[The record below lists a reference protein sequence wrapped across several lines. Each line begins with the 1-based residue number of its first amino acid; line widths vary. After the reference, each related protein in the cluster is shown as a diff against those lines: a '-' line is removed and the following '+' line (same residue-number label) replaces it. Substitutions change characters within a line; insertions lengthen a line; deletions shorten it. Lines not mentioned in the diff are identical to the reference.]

1 MAADWRVV
9 TLVLAHHASELRAA
23 AAELAAETGAEATE
37 VTPSS
42 HWRNLDHEA
51 PPSPSRA
58 AAASSSSIG
67 ARPTSSS
74 GSDSRG
80 GSDLSRRAF
89 VLARDALDVY
99 APLAH
104 RLGMHQLK
112 VELEDLGFAV
122 LYPQERALVV
132 AAIDERGAKH
142 EMVLADTLAVL
153 KRTLQDDT
161 HFMGSVAHV
170 SFSARAKPP
179 YSVWRK
185 LVKLSRDAQV
195 RGETGP
201 EAAAALTARLDQVLD
216 HLALRVVFDV
226 ADPNALESS
235 LSTAAAAADGDLAS
249 SAEKAAQDAKDA
261 KGFALCYHVLGLV
274 HAQWGKN
281 NHKNAVSDYK
291 VKDYVSA
298 PKANGY
304 QSLHTTCTCRLH
316 GQAWPFEV
324 QVRTQ
329 AMHRVAE
336 WGKAAH
342 VAYKQHDAWAT
353 AYSSKLPESQH
364 QGQDHRFT
372 RSSSGSGSRSS
383 GRSGSS
389 SKIGSA
395 LHAKAAKSS
404 RGASPPTMG
413 SGRSTKRAWPRS
425 KSHHLPKPAPPLPD
439 SVNDAKSYATWLH
452 GDLRARRVFVFVKGG
467 GAHDGASILDLAQG
481 CSIVDAL
488 RRAHHP
494 GLPLRKVR
502 VNGGRV
508 PASYTLRNGDT
519 IVFNGAAAAGAA
531 AAAAAVSTTAAVR
544 RSEENMS
551 AL

>member
-23 AAELAAETGAEATE
+23 AEELAAETVSETTEMAT
-37 VTPSS
+37 SA
-42 HWRNLDHEA
+42 HWRNWDQEA
-51 PPSPSRA
+51 PPPPSR
-58 AAASSSSIG
+58 AAASSSS
-67 ARPTSSS
+67 AETRSTSST
-74 GSDSRG
+74 GTSRDG
-80 GSDLSRRAF
+80 NDLSRRAF
-89 VLARDALDVY
+89 VLAREALDVY

-122 LYPQERALVV
+122 LYPQERALVM
-132 AAIDERGAKH
+132 AAIEERGAKH
-142 EMVLADTLAVL
+142 ELVLADTLAVL

-170 SFSARAKPP
+170 SFAARAKPP

-185 LVKLSRDAQV
+185 LVKLSRDAQL

-216 HLALRVVFDV
+216 HLALRVVCDV
-226 ADPNALESS
+226 TAPSAPEGSS
-235 LSTAAAAADGDLAS
+235 STAAAADSDLET

-281 NHKNAVSDYK
+281 NKDPVSDYK

-342 VAYKQHDAWAT
+342 VAYKQHDAWT
-353 AYSSKLPESQH
+353 SAYSSQAPDI
-364 QGQDHRFT
+364 QGQNPAQDRRST
-372 RSSSGSGSRSS
+372 RSSSGSSRSS
-383 GRSGSS
+383 GRSSKLGSASHTHKSTKS
-389 SKIGSA
+389 SK
-395 LHAKAAKSS
+395 AAP
-404 RGASPPTMG
+404 AMG
-413 SGRSTKRAWPRS
+413 VGRSTKRPWPRS
-425 KSHHLPKPAPPLPD
+425 KSHNSPTKSAPPLPD
-439 SVNDAKSYATWLH
+439 SINDSKSYATWLH

-467 GAHDGASILDLAQG
+467 AQGASILDLEQG

-488 RRAHHP
+488 RRTNHP
-494 GLPLRKVR
+494 SQALRKVR

-508 PASYTLRNGDT
+508 PASYTLRNGDA
-519 IVFNGAAAAGAA
+519 IVFNGAAASAA
-531 AAAAAVSTTAAVR
+531 STSAASSRKREERMST
-544 RSEENMS
+544 
-551 AL
+551 L